1 MDGYRPSRFD
11 DGVARKVGKK
21 FGGECAGIDPPVL
34 ERWRT
39 WRIVSAS
46 FSLLPLCCCNSA
58 VLHATRPTLPTAGKG
73 GGGAGGVRQ
82 GGVKKGGG
90 GGPGGKGKG
99 KGKQQR
105 PGKARRAAMNKGR

>member
-1 MDGYRPSRFD
+1 MAD
-11 DGVARKVGKK
+11 
-21 FGGECAGIDPPVL
+21 
-34 ERWRT
+34 
-39 WRIVSAS
+39 RISSAW
-46 FSLLPLCCCNSA
+46 LLALSCCGNLA
-58 VLHATRPTLPTAGKG
+58 VLHPTHPAIPTAGKG